1 MKSQKLSI
9 ADNKA
14 FVDRMHN
21 DCSPQQE
28 IRELTVNSIQSVMRK
43 FGSKEGGVVT
53 WDVDWMLYNENEPRK
68 LCIVDNGDGIE
79 GDNMELFL
87 NHLSSGI
94 QSRDASGDTNYGIGA
109 KISALPLN
117 KAGLIY
123 QSWVT
128 GSTVGNAIRLG
139 LDSENAYAILPMNG
153 KIRVNVP
160 ISSAPAAI
168 LQCGHGTKATM
179 LGNYD
184 AQDTLSTPDHALGG
198 SKWLSRYLNAKFWS
212 IPPQVSLYAREWAD
226 APPREQGNQSSPNFK
241 RKISGLGA
249 FVNTHAEHQGVVELT
264 NAIMP
269 DGTQVKAKARWF
281 ILKEDAP
288 KSAGSYMPS
297 KGHIA
302 CLMNNNSVVE
312 IYEPRYH
319 TNSLMRFGVL
329 AQHSRVFIMIEP
341 DASTPNLTTTAGR
354 DALKIGKYRMPWES
368 WEEEFASK
376 LPSEIMDLYSPD
388 PNTTSIRDKLK
399 KIHDFLDNI
408 PTFAKMSKML
418 EERRVIKALQG
429 DEDEVNGVFERG
441 NKIKPIGP
449 KPNPGVIIDP
459 RSNERSRSKLEE
471 AFMRVE
477 VVDQPTNIRVDDFEV
492 PEFMWVSETP
502 DPAYGIGEA
511 VVEEDGTCE
520 MHDRFATYLP
530 APNMLRVNYDF
541 RGFQHF
547 LELMLKD
554 EQSVSKRDIIIR
566 QVMESFEITLAETV
580 LGVRSLSSEGTWSKE
595 DEAKALSPE
604 ALTATA
610 MQRYHAKQVL
620 ARNINRSIGKRNTKE
635 ELKASNTESSLV

>member
-28 IRELTVNSIQSVMRK
+28 IRELTVNSIQSVMRMLQHNK
-43 FGSKEGGVVT
+43 RLNSSRPCIGKVV
-53 WDVDWMLYNENEPRK
+53 WDVDWMFYEPNGPRK
-68 LCIVDNGDGIE
+68 LCITDNGDGIE

-94 QSRDASGDTNYGIGA
+94 QSRNSAGDTNYGIGA

-123 QSWVT
+123 QSWVPN
-128 GSTVGNAIRLG
+128 SQIGNALRLG
-139 LDSENAYAILPMNG
+139 LDNDDFYAIIPMNG
-153 KIRVNVP
+153 KIRLPVH
-160 ISSAPAAI
+160 IKDAPDLI
-168 LQCGHGTKATM
+168 KEYGHGTKATM
-179 LGNYD
+179 FGNHESE
-184 AQDTLSTPDHALGG
+184 DTLNTPPHALGG
-198 SKWLSRYLNAKFWS
+198 SKWISRYLNSKFWE
-212 IPPQVSLYAREWAD
+212 IPEQISLYAREWAD
-226 APPREQGNQSSPNFK
+226 APPRDMGNQSSPNFL
-241 RKISGLGA
+241 RKINGLGNFIKMHSQHNGMLMLNDA
-249 FVNTHAEHQGVVELT
+249 VL
-264 NAIMP
+264 P
-269 DGTQVKAKARWF
+269 DGTPVSAKAWWY
-281 ILKEDAP
+281 ILKEDYP

-297 KGHIA
+297 KGHVA
-302 CLMNNNSVVE
+302 CLMKNNSVTE

-319 TNSLMRFGVL
+319 TTALMRFGVL

-341 DASTPNLTTTAGR
+341 DHNTPNLTTTAGR

-376 LPSEIMDLYSPD
+376 LPAQIMDLYVPD

-418 EERRVIKALQG
+418 EKRRVIQTVSG
-429 DEDEVNGVFERG
+429 DDDEIKGVYHRG
-441 NKIKPIGP
+441 NKNKPRGSKETAGIVESTNATA
-449 KPNPGVIIDP
+449 K
-459 RSNERSRSKLEE
+459 SKSKLEE
-471 AFMRVE
+471 AFMGVE
-477 VVDQPTNIRVDDFEV
+477 VVEEPTKIRVNDYEV
-492 PEFMWVSETP
+492 PEFMWVSEIPNT
-502 DPAYGIGEA
+502 GNNIVEA
-511 VVEEDGTCE
+511 VLEEDGTRE

-530 APNMLRVNYDF
+530 APNLVRVNYDF

-547 LELMLKD
+547 LELMLK
-554 EQSVSKRDIIIR
+554 EESSLSKRDIITR

-580 LGVRSLSSEGTWSKE
+580 LGIKSLTSEGTWSKE
-595 DEAKALSPE
+595 DQAKALSPE

-620 ARNINRSIGKRNTKE
+620 TRNINRSIGKR
-635 ELKASNTESSLV
+635 AQPVAV